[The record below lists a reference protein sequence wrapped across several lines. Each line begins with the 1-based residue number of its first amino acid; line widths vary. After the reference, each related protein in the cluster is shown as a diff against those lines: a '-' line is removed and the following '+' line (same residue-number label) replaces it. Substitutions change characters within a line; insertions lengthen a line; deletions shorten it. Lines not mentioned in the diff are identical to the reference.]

1 MSRRVSR
8 IQATITPTV
17 RIAPAMTRKTLVVTP
32 TSATVMP
39 DREQHRLD
47 AAAGEVDLLA
57 GGRDLGLERAHEM

>member
-8 IQATITPTV
+8 IQATITQ
-17 RIAPAMTRKTLVVTP
+17 TRQDR
-32 TSATVMP
+32 AGDRDEDARGHADDAIVMP
-39 DREQHRLD
+39 DREQQRLD